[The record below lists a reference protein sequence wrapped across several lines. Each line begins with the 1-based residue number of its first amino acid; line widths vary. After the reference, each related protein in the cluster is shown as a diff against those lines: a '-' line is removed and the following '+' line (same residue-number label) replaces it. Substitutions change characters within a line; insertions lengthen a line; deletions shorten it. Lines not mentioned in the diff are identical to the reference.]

1 MPLIRFIVNLFK
13 KKQEEEDKPPEPPGR
28 KTATIIKKVKIP
40 LWLF

>member
-13 KKQEEEDKPPEPPGR
+13 EKQEEEAEPPEPPGS
-28 KTATIIKKVKIP
+28 KTTNIIKKVKIP